1 MKSIFQTKILLLVAA
16 VCVVAYV
23 AFGYFFPEKGLDNL
37 NPADRLSLK
46 KNIIVMGVDERS
58 DDVGRSDT
66 LFVVMFDSKT
76 KAASLLSVP
85 RDTRVR
91 IEGHGWDKINHAY
104 AYGGQKLT
112 QKTVEELLGIKV
124 NNYVMVDFKGFEGL
138 VDAIGGIDIDV
149 EKDMYYH
156 DTWDGFTVD
165 LKKGRQHLNGKTA
178 IQYVRFRDEEGDIGR
193 IRRQQHFLMAVYD
206 KITSA
211 DMLLHIPG
219 LAKQLTSM
227 VKTDMPLSDMIDIGR
242 ALHSMVK
249 EKGLSMAMVPG
260 EPKYIDGIS
269 YWLPDITDLRELMV
283 KMQGATMTE
292 RYKSAAELM
301 EQEYNSAV
309 EKVEKGDDS
318 EENKEAIKEEKE
330 LKAKKEEKAKEE
342 KDAKGEQA
350 KEQKNA
356 AAKAEAKQTASS
368 GRGVVRLV
376 NCSGSKSA
384 GADAAARLRSAGF
397 EVVSGGSGEIIAET
411 TVISTT
417 NNGAVVN
424 RLSNVPFAHK
434 MRISR
439 DGAADCDGVV
449 MLGADFK

>member
-1 MKSIFQTKILLLVAA
+1 
-16 VCVVAYV
+16 
-23 AFGYFFPEKGLDNL
+23 
-37 NPADRLSLK
+37 
-46 KNIIVMGVDERS
+46 
-58 DDVGRSDT
+58 
-66 LFVVMFDSKT
+66 
-76 KAASLLSVP
+76 
-85 RDTRVR
+85 
-91 IEGHGWDKINHAY
+91 
-104 AYGGQKLT
+104 
-112 QKTVEELLGIKV
+112 
-124 NNYVMVDFKGFEGL
+124 MVDFKGFTGL

-156 DTWDGFTVD
+156 DSWDGFTVD
-165 LKKGRQHLNGKTA
+165 LKKGRQHLDGKTA

-227 VKTDMPLSDMIDIGR
+227 VKTDMPLSDMMDLGR

-260 EPKYIDGIS
+260 TPKYIDGIS

-292 RYKSAAELM
+292 HYKSAAELM
-301 EQEYNSAV
+301 EKEYNNAV

-318 EENKEAIKEEKE
+318 EENKEAVKEEK
-330 LKAKKEEKAKEE
+330 KKQADKD
-342 KDAKGEQA
+342 KDAG
-350 KEQKNA
+350 KN
-356 AAKAEAKQTASS
+356 TASKEAS
-368 GRGVVRLV
+368 SDSRGVVRLV
-376 NCSGSKSA
+376 NCSGSKTA
-384 GADAAARLRSAGF
+384 GADAAARLRNAGF
-397 EVVSGGSGEIIAET
+397 EVISGGSGDVIANT
-411 TVISTT
+411 IVISTT

-424 RLSNVPFAHK
+424 RLSNVPFAHQ